1 MSIFNRQGGNGGNFG
16 LHRWESELRTGVD
29 SITVNDGTATVHGS
43 HSSSG
48 GRWLGTTEATING
61 GTFNHDPT
69 IIGGAHGIYNATQSG
84 GTVNNGGRIQNF
96 TYFGG
101 TYNGTYEV
109 SPTWIRYGTINNLIL
124 ATDASNNPGDWG
136 NVNNIRFHENGNG
149 MLTIAAIGNDIAPFG
164 IQATS
169 ASSTSG
175 IGLSSNINAQN
186 IDFAF
191 GRLVLDLTGIG
202 NEIDIW
208 ASFQN
213 EFASLFGNVSGLENL
228 YTFEIL
234 STGYVQEGDLL
245 QGLAMLALIGGYLF
259 DDSEWDFVSTSA
271 GGLVA
276 VNTRIEAMIPEP
288 ATLAIVALGLAGLGY
303 ARRRRK

>member
-1 MSIFNRQGGNGGNFG
+1 
-16 LHRWESELRTGVD
+16 
-29 SITVNDGTATVHGS
+29 
-43 HSSSG
+43 
-48 GRWLGTTEATING
+48 
-61 GTFNHDPT
+61 
-69 IIGGAHGIYNATQSG
+69 
-84 GTVNNGGRIQNF
+84 
-96 TYFGG
+96 
-101 TYNGTYEV
+101 
-109 SPTWIRYGTINNLIL
+109 
-124 ATDASNNPGDWG
+124 
-136 NVNNIRFHENGNG
+136 

-164 IQATS
+164 IQATN
-169 ASSTSG
+169 ASLASG

-202 NEIDIW
+202 NGIDIW
-208 ASFQN
+208 DSFQN

-234 STGYVQEGDLL
+234 STGGVEANDLL
-245 QGLAMLALIGGYLF
+245 QGLEILALIGNYSF
-259 DDSEWDFVSTSA
+259 ARDEWDFVTGA